1 MANPQGPPP
10 THLPGFGRGAKA
22 GSLGCDVTLKYQL
35 LRLPRS
41 VCQHYSALLNPLL
54 CPLWKDSW
62 DFAGWFM
69 LYSQPWGEGR

>member
-10 THLPGFGRGAKA
+10 THLPGFGRAAKA
-22 GSLGCDVTLKYQL
+22 GSLGCDAALNYQL

-41 VCQHYSALLNPLL
+41 VCQHYSVLLNPLL
-54 CPLWKDSW
+54 CPLWKASW
-62 DFAGWFM
+62 DFVSWFM